1 MRKIYNKLVRDR
13 IPEIIEKDGK
23 TAITSRLSL
32 GEYQMALDA
41 KLGEEVKEYAESL
54 DIHGHLDRPRYLCA
68 YDMGQK
74 IKLDSIGRSLQLIKQ
89 GGSGPAAE
97 LLSYLI
103 GEEEIPN
110 LSGLENFDVTALRKD
125 KALGSY
131 LHGFYN
137 F

>member
-1 MRKIYNKLVRDR
+1 MSDASLLNNARLYEVMKISREGENY
-13 IPEIIEKDGK
+13 
-23 TAITSRLSL
+23 RLSGRL
-32 GEYQMALDA
+32 
-41 KLGEEVKEYAESL
+41 
-54 DIHGHLDRPRYLCA
+54 HGHLDHPRYLCA

-89 GGSGPAAE
+89 GGAGPAAE

-131 LHGFYN
+131 LHAARFISVVIRRVWRN
-137 F
+137 DIQFDHNWDFVLK